1 MQSQIQKLNSIY
13 KTKDDEFMSEPS
25 DNQFVPVP
33 SEEPVNTTPKP
44 PVEKPKTTTN
54 TNNTK
59 PTETKPAE
67 EKPAKK
73 VIVE

>member
-1 MQSQIQKLNSIY
+1 
-13 KTKDDEFMSEPS
+13 MSYQNLLIIS
-25 DNQFVPVP
+25 LFQFLVKSP
-33 SEEPVNTTPKP
+33 NTTPKP

-67 EKPAKK
+67 EKPAKR
-73 VIVE
+73 